1 MSKKKLESLAPGKL
15 PKLWPLLVEMY
26 QNDPTAFS
34 SPDFLRA
41 KVAQRWKLLDQK
53 QICPNCL
60 ASMSQYSPRIDF
72 YDALLLKAMSD
83 VVRSNLRGG
92 KSFTEANQ
100 VHVQSM
106 DGADYTTKSRT
117 TKCRQLGLIAKVMVD
132 GVHDQ
137 AAGWVITTRGWQFL
151 RNEPVPRQV
160 TTFRNE
166 IVERSDETTT
176 IIELLNNEDRHVAY
190 DPQSW
195 VVRGDVIESVL

>member
-1 MSKKKLESLAPGKL
+1 MAKKKNHNLHPGKL

-26 QNDPTAFS
+26 QSDPTAFS
-34 SPDFLRA
+34 SPDYLRA
-41 KVAQRWKLLDQK
+41 KVAQKWKLLDQK
-53 QICPNCL
+53 EICPNCL
-60 ASMSQYSPRIDF
+60 ASMCQYSPKIDF

-83 VVRSNLRGG
+83 VVREHLRAGMG
-92 KSFTEANQ
+92 FTDANR

-106 DGADYTTKSRT
+106 SGADYTTKSRT
-117 TKCRQLGLIAKVMVD
+117 TKCRQLGLVAKVMVD

-151 RNEPVPRQV
+151 RNEPVPSQV

-166 IVERSDETTT
+166 IVERSEETTT
-176 IIELLNNEDRHVAY
+176 IVELLNNNDRHVEY